1 MVAPVL
7 TKGATER
14 TVIFPAGKWLDINNP
29 ANIYNGG
36 DTINYPA
43 PLSVL
48 PMFVRAGA
56 FIPMADYKMENTG
69 DYLTDRY
76 TINYYPVEGVES
88 SYTMYEDDR
97 VTARSLDKG
106 QYALVTFTGNDSAA
120 AIDINVS
127 YNGNYPDAPAS
138 KSMTFKLHNVT
149 KAPAAV
155 IINGK
160 KTAKKNWKYNA
171 AAKTL
176 TINTNWT
183 VASPLSISM
192 VK

>member
-1 MVAPVL
+1 
-7 TKGATER
+7 
-14 TVIFPAGKWLDINNP
+14 
-29 ANIYNGG
+29 
-36 DTINYPA
+36 
-43 PLSVL
+43 
-48 PMFVRAGA
+48 
-56 FIPMADYKMENTG
+56 
-69 DYLTDRY
+69 
-76 TINYYPVEGVES
+76 
-88 SYTMYEDDR
+88 
-97 VTARSLDKG
+97 
-106 QYALVTFTGNDSAA
+106 
-120 AIDINVS
+120 
-127 YNGNYPDAPAS
+127 
-138 KSMTFKLHNVT
+138 MTFKLHNVT